1 MHDGVLFFWVGEN
14 RAMIIDSAVHRPHVR
29 EMVIGESAGPIPVLA
44 ILHWNPSRI
53 LARPGQRFLIE
64 ADNSI
69 WTDEHLPAS
78 AAGTAGLGLQ
88 RFTSAMCRNRQATL
102 MELVGTLGREHE
114 HQFRIGKGTVWENQ
128 TQVEAELFFYANDV
142 YFMYY
147 NNAGSVM
154 VTVTR
159 LA

>member
-1 MHDGVLFFWVGEN
+1 MIDDTPVRSTLVRELVVGE
-14 RAMIIDSAVHRPHVR
+14 AS
-29 EMVIGESAGPIPVLA
+29 GPIPVLA
-44 ILHWNPSRI
+44 LLHWNPSRI

-64 ADNSI
+64 ADNRV
-69 WTDEHLPAS
+69 WTDAHLPAT
-78 AAGTAGLGLQ
+78 AAGTGDLGLQ
-88 RFTSAMCRNRQATL
+88 RLSTAMCRHRQAAL
-102 MELVGTLGREHE
+102 MELIGTLGREHD
-114 HQFRIGKGTVWENQ
+114 HQFRIGKGTVWENH
-128 TQVEAELFFYANDV
+128 TGIEAEIFFYANDV